1 MGAGLVLRIRKWIVA
16 HLGPGGAEDP
26 AEQERAKSLA
36 VASLLV
42 EVLRADYE
50 TSEAERRQVVSS
62 IGGLLGI
69 DGATRDDLL
78 AEAEGQVDA
87 AHDLHQF
94 TSELN
99 RVLSHD
105 EKLQLVEQLWRVAG
119 ADDTV
124 HKYEEHI
131 IRRVSDLLH
140 VSHREFIAA
149 KLRAGRE

>member
-1 MGAGLVLRIRKWIVA
+1 MRRIRNWIVE
-16 HLGPGGAEDP
+16 HLGTGAAESP
-26 AEQERAKSLA
+26 ADQERAKNLA

-50 TSEAERRQVVSS
+50 TSETERRQVAAS

-69 DGATRDDLL
+69 DGATRDELY

-149 KLRAGRE
+149 KLRAERE